1 MDWNAESVRERTK
14 TVRGT
19 YIEIEKERIKKTIEE
34 RVDEGDYCCKTVYH
48 FDETID
54 WLKKLGFIV
63 QHTTGKI
70 VISWAPE
77 RVDNLINN
85 PYA

>member
-1 MDWNAESVRERTK
+1 MDWNVESVRERAK
-14 TVRGT
+14 AVRNT
-19 YIEIEKERIKKTIEE
+19 YIELEKERIKKTIEE

-54 WLKKLGFIV
+54 WLKELGFIV
-63 QHTTGKI
+63 QYIKGEI

-77 RVDNLINN
+77 RVDNSTNN